1 MDSVLALLLILI
13 LQVVVQLID
22 ILKFNLYQAVVL
34 SLLPHD
40 LVQQFQVVTVI
51 LEQDLLNSIP
61 LLMEHLLVVD
71 LDLDV
76 RWILMILHNLSK

>member
-1 MDSVLALLLILI
+1 MDLVSVLLSILI
-13 LQVVVQLID
+13 LQVVVQLMD
-22 ILKFNLYQAVVL
+22 ILKFNPYQAVVL
-34 SLLPHD
+34 SLLLHHP
-40 LVQQFQVVTVI
+40 VQQFQVVTVI

-76 RWILMILHNLSK
+76 RWILMILLNLSK